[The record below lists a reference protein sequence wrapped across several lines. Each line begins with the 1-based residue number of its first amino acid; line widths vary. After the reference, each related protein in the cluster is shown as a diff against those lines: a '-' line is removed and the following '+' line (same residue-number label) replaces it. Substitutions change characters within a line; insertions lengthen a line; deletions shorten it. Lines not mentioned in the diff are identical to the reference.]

1 MTVEVTGF
9 SFEKGELHLFATNVD
24 ERHLQTSERNR
35 YDDASE
41 HELEF
46 VFTKDSFN
54 YLQSWLRRQK
64 AVKAAAPKTFG
75 EAVRETLGTITTLSG
90 KYLKLI

>member
-1 MTVEVTGF
+1 MTVEITGF
-9 SFEKGELHLFATNVD
+9 AFENGELHLFGTNVD
-24 ERHLQTSERNR
+24 ERHLQILERNR
-35 YDDASE
+35 YDDGTE
-41 HELEF
+41 QELEF

-64 AVKAAAPKTFG
+64 VVKAAAPKTFG
-75 EAVRETLGTITTLSG
+75 EAVRKTLGTITNLSG

>member
-9 SFEKGELHLFATNVD
+9 AFENGELHIFGTNVD
-24 ERHLQTSERNR
+24 ERNLQILERNR

-41 HELEF
+41 QELEF
-46 VFTKDSFN
+46 VFTKDSLS

-64 AVKAAAPKTFG
+64 VVKAAAPKTFG

-90 KYLKLI
+90 KYLNLV